1 MSLSEED
8 PLPNEMHVVYLGH
21 APSQGRD
28 QKIGQTNNIRARC
41 VAMNTSYSRY
51 TFNIILIIECS
62 SDDESKQIETYLHFY
77 FKDFSTMNLPDH
89 SGGTEW
95 FNYQFT
101 TKEIESALVEGGY
114 TNVVIDDPE
123 YIKSLNEEI
132 RKTVREIR
140 REKLQKMK
148 QTIKS
153 RSTTCEPLPKPLPKP
168 LPNINPRD
176 YQSDTL
182 EIAREYYKTH
192 DKGILEWAC
201 GLGKTFE
208 SLLIS
213 QDYFHTSLMIGVYFV
228 NLISQ
233 WLRSLKR
240 FYPEIPILVVASS
253 YPKNAAYTS
262 LNSSKSIQE
271 WISRQKQYIII
282 VSYQSAH
289 LFMDI
294 SKSLMIDFKIYDECH
309 HLCSTQIEQQ
319 ANGRRNT
326 NILEIPSKKTLG
338 LSATLKQVDDEGV
351 HIDNSS
357 KEHFG
362 IPIDKKSIFW
372 AIQNKH
378 LCDYRMMTPG
388 MSLSDLEAM
397 ITENG
402 DNGVKCED
410 YYMYLSAYLAL
421 ESLNKVKKLLIF
433 CNRKENVRKVLAYI
447 KKHLQVMDMVV
458 PFIKSITDDNNVKE
472 SNDIIKEFGD
482 AVGGILINITKVGEG
497 IDIPSL
503 DAVLFADEMNSEIR
517 IIQSALRPCR
527 IDPNNPN
534 KVASLIIPMIFEAEE
549 DGSYGEESGDMKI
562 RGYTTLTRLLREISD
577 TDDNPIL
584 KIKSSLI
591 SRKGTQDDKKE
602 RGVFSM
608 SDDIELDRT
617 IKMRIYH
624 RNVLGKKTFSHM
636 KKIIQKNGGRRDP
649 TLSLEDDFRRNK
661 SGNYCLPDFDWVK
674 SYLERGRYSWLDLYG
689 IKREDYYQWEE
700 FKDKTHGLTMAQYDT
715 MKGNDPRLPLTVDL
729 SPIYCDYGYTRD
741 YFDKNEIT
749 YDPDF

>member
-1 MSLSEED
+1 MSLSQED
-8 PLPNEMHVVYLGH
+8 PIPNKMHHVVYVGG
-21 APSQGRD
+21 ANSQGRD
-28 QKIGQTNNIRARC
+28 NKIGRTGDIKKRC
-41 VAMNTSYSRY
+41 VTMNTSYSRY
-51 TFNIILIIECS
+51 TFNIILIIECKS
-62 SDDESKQIETYLHFY
+62 EDESKDIEEYLHSY
-77 FKDFSTMNLPDH
+77 FVDFSTMNLPDQ

-95 FNYQFT
+95 FDHQFT
-101 TKEIESALVEGGY
+101 AKEIESALVEGGY
-114 TNVVIDDPE
+114 PNVVIDGPE
-123 YIKSLNEEI
+123 YIKSLNEKI
-132 RKTVREIR
+132 RQTVREMHRETLKKIKNKTIR
-140 REKLQKMK
+140 
-148 QTIKS
+148 S
-153 RSTTCEPLPKPLPKP
+153 RCTTCGPLPK
-168 LPNINPRD
+168 INPRD
-176 YQSDTL
+176 YQSETL
-182 EIAREYYKTH
+182 DKSREYYETH
-192 DKGILEWAC
+192 DKGLLEWPC

-213 QDYFHTSLMIGVYFV
+213 QDYFRTSLMIGVYFV

-240 FYPEIPILVVASS
+240 FYPKIPILVVASS
-253 YPKNAAYTS
+253 YPKNASYTS

-271 WISRQKQYIII
+271 WISRHKKNIII

-289 LFMDI
+289 LFMGI

-309 HLCSTQIEQQ
+309 HLCSTQNEQQ

-362 IPIDKKSIFW
+362 TPIDKKSIFW

-378 LCDYRMMTPG
+378 LCDYRMMTPSI
-388 MSLSDLEAM
+388 SLSDLEAM
-397 ITENG
+397 ISENG

-421 ESLNKVKKLLIF
+421 ESLNKYPHIKKLLIF
-433 CNRKENVRKVLAYI
+433 CNRKENVRKVFAYI
-447 KKHLQVMDMVV
+447 KKHLEVMDMAV

-503 DAVLFADEMNSEIR
+503 DSVLFADEMNSEIR

-527 IDPNNPN
+527 IDPNNRD

-549 DGSYGEESGDMKI
+549 DESYGEESGDMKI
-562 RGYTTLTRLLREISD
+562 RGYKTLTRLLREISD

-591 SRKGTQDDKKE
+591 TRKGTQDDKKE

-608 SDDIELDRT
+608 SDDIKLDRT

-624 RNVLGKKTFSHM
+624 RNALGKNTLHHM
-636 KKIIQKNGGRRDP
+636 KKIIQENGRRDP
-649 TLSLEDDFRRNK
+649 KLSLEDDFRRNK
-661 SGNYCLPDFDWVK
+661 SGKFCLPDFDWVK
-674 SYLERGRYSWLDLYG
+674 SYLERRGYSWLDLYG
-689 IKREDYYQWEE
+689 YNLKDFYQWGE
-700 FKDKTHGLTMAQYDT
+700 FKDKTRGLTMAQYHI
-715 MKGNDPRLPLTVDL
+715 MKENDSRLPLTVDL
-729 SPIYCDYGYTRD
+729 SPIYREHGYTRD